1 MNDHTLAVRNM
12 STALADPSKL
22 AARIKLMIYNGK
34 KLSDGEAE
42 ALAVY
47 SMVNDL
53 NPFVGECY
61 YLPGIGPGPGIAGWR
76 KKADEQLEYEARRAA
91 QPSARFW
98 CDYVDPDPRE
108 VGVLAAGDIA
118 VKAVLHDTITKTAWE
133 QRVLSH
139 YIELVKAGEKDIAIA
154 RELAGS
160 EPVWSAIGIV
170 RTGENFG
177 GDKMPRY
184 ERACKRAEK
193 AAIRKRFPRVYLP
206 EPEGYDEA
214 LMVDGQFSEAPEQ
227 PRHTIEENVAA
238 LGFAPEEPETTTT
251 DPAVPTVL
259 STDAGNVVYRGK
271 ADPTQTVTIQGDTTQ
286 TAEPPASNKTQANPK
301 LQALIDAG
309 LAENVFDAAGMLNK
323 AKPTPKTVED
333 AVAWGHLY
341 RGWRDIGADPK
352 QAAEKANGG
361 QKPE

>member
-214 LMVDGQFSEAPEQ
+214 LMVDGQFSEAPEASHQSIDKNLADLGFGAPTKPEPTVTIGATDDNATGYVVKADPADPNQ
-227 PRHTIEENVAA
+227 PVVVYPAQQPELFPPDTAPAPMTIEEARDIRNSEGMPYGNIPSDKLQKMAIGLGKVANPTPEQSDKA
-238 LGFAPEEPETTTT
+238 LAIQ
-251 DPAVPTVL
+251 L
-259 STDAGNVVYRGK
+259 IL
-271 ADPTQTVTIQGDTTQ
+271 ADRK
-286 TAEPPASNKTQANPK
+286 TAES
-301 LQALIDAG
+301 
-309 LAENVFDAAGMLNK
+309 E
-323 AKPTPKTVED
+323 
-333 AVAWGHLY
+333 
-341 RGWRDIGADPK
+341 
-352 QAAEKANGG
+352 
-361 QKPE
+361 

>member
-1 MNDHTLAVRNM
+1 MTDHTLAVRNM

-214 LMVDGQFSEAPEQ
+214 LMVDGQFSEAPEA
-227 PRHTIEENVAA
+227 PRQSVDQNLAD
-238 LGFAPEEPETTTT
+238 LGFPPANPASVVVAPVIYPEESDTPQT
-251 DPAVPTVL
+251 
-259 STDAGNVVYRGK
+259 VVYVAK
-271 ADPTQTVTIQGDTTQ
+271 PDPTQTVTIQDELFPHDTAPAPMTIEEARDIRNSVNVRYGDIPSDKLQ
-286 TAEPPASNKTQANPK
+286 KMAIGLGKVANPTPEQSDK
-301 LQALIDAG
+301 ALAIQLI
-309 LAENVFDAAGMLNK
+309 LADRK
-323 AKPTPKTVED
+323 
-333 AVAWGHLY
+333 
-341 RGWRDIGADPK
+341 
-352 QAAEKANGG
+352 AAES
-361 QKPE
+361 E